1 MKVILQVKLPLVC
14 PACTEGSQL
23 LHPVRWK
30 DGKRDYEG
38 PRSVHGTHN
47 DVLLVSRVCMCPRKH
62 QIIAH
67 DAGIL
72 KQSRNAIEES
82 FILFHKTAITRDFY
96 RFFLVQVNYGLS
108 SHDILTLWYQSQF
121 DEYMSRKVQFQKD
134 ISFLSKINKPCN
146 FPEFEY
152 RGDYVC
158 QKIIASCLMYSY
170 FSKELLYTKRMIE
183 TTAVYVTADHTFKVP
198 ANIGF
203 WYNGK
208 WIPVFNTLFIVMNEI
223 GKSFFVTLR
232 NDPTFVSKLW

>member
-1 MKVILQVKLPLVC
+1 MNVILQVKLPLVC

-30 DGKRDYEG
+30 DGKKDYEG

-47 DVLLVSRVCMCPRKH
+47 DALLVSRVCMCLKKH

-72 KQSRNAIEES
+72 KQSRNAIEEP
-82 FILFHKTAITRDFY
+82 FILFHKTAI
-96 RFFLVQVNYGLS
+96 
-108 SHDILTLWYQSQF
+108 TLWYQSQF
-121 DEYMSRKVQFQKD
+121 DEYMSRKLQFQKD

-158 QKIIASCLMYSY
+158 QKVIATCLMYSY

-203 WYNGK
+203 
-208 WIPVFNTLFIVMNEI
+208 
-223 GKSFFVTLR
+223 
-232 NDPTFVSKLW
+232 